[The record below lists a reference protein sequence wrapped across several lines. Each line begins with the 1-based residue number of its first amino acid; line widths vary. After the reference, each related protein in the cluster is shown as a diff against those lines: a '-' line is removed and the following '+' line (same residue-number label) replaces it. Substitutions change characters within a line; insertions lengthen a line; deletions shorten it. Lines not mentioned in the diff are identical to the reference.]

1 MRREVFFADFLSVI
15 LGHMSFFGVHSIHDP
30 LLCFVECHI
39 PSRLPYR
46 SLGRSW
52 VDHVG
57 IDWVGWMEAL
67 ALCLIKRHE
76 KELRTIPDAL
86 HLRCYILV
94 PICKSVNPIVQKES
108 LIVE

>member
-1 MRREVFFADFLSVI
+1 MRRDLFFTDVLSVI
-15 LGHMSFFGVHSIHDP
+15 LGHMSLFAVHSIHDP
-30 LLCFVECHI
+30 LLGYVKCHI
-39 PSRLPYR
+39 PRLPYR

-76 KELRTIPDAL
+76 KELRTLPNAL

-94 PICKSVNPIVQKES
+94 PICKSVNPIVQEES